1 MQKLLLGIKQAKEL
15 ISQAQRDRIKDI
27 ERNQM
32 NWVDSDEEES

>member
-1 MQKLLLGIKQAKEL
+1 MQKLLLGIKQAKAL